1 MGKME
6 NNGVKNEIGFLEP
19 EKIVPFF
26 GLKPG
31 DHVADFGVGHGYFT
45 IPLARAA
52 GGDGKVYA
60 IDIQQS
66 ALDVIRAKANQE
78 HLLNIEYVWA
88 DLDAVRGSRL
98 KDQFCDFVLIANIL
112 FQVENKLG
120 LMQEAYRVLR
130 QGGRM
135 AMVEWGMMEA
145 ARPWETASALDI
157 GMPGP
162 QAEDRP
168 SVPQAVR
175 TLGPHAELW
184 IKKENARALALQAGF
199 ELDREFAAGS
209 HHYGLMF
216 IKK

>member
-1 MGKME
+1 ME

-31 DHVADFGVGHGYFT
+31 DHVADFGAGHGYFT
-45 IPLARAA
+45 IPLARLV
-52 GGDGKVYA
+52 GGDGAVYA
-60 IDIQQS
+60 IDIQQP
-66 ALDVIRAKANQE
+66 ALDVIRAKASQE

-88 DLDAVRGSRL
+88 DLETLRGSRL
-98 KDQFCDFVLIANIL
+98 KDQFIDFVLIANIL

-135 AMVEWGMMEA
+135 ALVEWSASGAGGQWEA
-145 ARPWETASALDI
+145 TPAADVALSLAPHTGGLRNVPSSLAR
-157 GMPGP
+157 G
-162 QAEDRP
+162 
-168 SVPQAVR
+168 
-175 TLGPHAELW
+175 LGPRMELW
-184 IKKENARALALQAGF
+184 IKKENARTLALQAGF
-199 ELDREFAAGS
+199 ELDREFSVGS
-209 HHYGLMF
+209 HHYGLLF